1 MLIGEA
7 RTPMIKMRIR
17 FVLCTTNAYWT
28 TIVGET
34 MAKTM
39 NYQIIQINTRK
50 KLKTNNISNIKNRLF
65 GWMNRL
71 PKNLFKL
78 TISGDRSSIIRE
90 KVPVF
95 LAIRKK

>member
-39 NYQIIQINTRK
+39 NSQIIQINTELSK
-50 KLKTNNISNIKNRLF
+50 KLKATNIGNTKNRLL
-65 GWMNRL
+65 GWTNRSL
-71 PKNLFKL
+71 K
-78 TISGDRSSIIRE
+78 S
-90 KVPVF
+90 
-95 LAIRKK
+95 